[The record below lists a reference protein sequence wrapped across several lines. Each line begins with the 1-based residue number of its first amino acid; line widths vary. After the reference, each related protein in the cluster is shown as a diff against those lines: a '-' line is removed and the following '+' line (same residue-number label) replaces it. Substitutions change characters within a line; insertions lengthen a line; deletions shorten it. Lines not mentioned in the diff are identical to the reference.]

1 LQKAGV
7 AKRRQHIA
15 AGVSPQIRDENI
27 TSSREAAA
35 AKSCCQVL
43 PPLRGSDVE
52 INPFPWVY
60 THGYLL
66 SPLRG

>member
-1 LQKAGV
+1 MPL
-7 AKRRQHIA
+7 
-15 AGVSPQIRDENI
+15 GVSPQIRDENM

-35 AKSCCQVL
+35 AKSCCPVL
-43 PPLRGSDVE
+43 PPLRGSRIQ